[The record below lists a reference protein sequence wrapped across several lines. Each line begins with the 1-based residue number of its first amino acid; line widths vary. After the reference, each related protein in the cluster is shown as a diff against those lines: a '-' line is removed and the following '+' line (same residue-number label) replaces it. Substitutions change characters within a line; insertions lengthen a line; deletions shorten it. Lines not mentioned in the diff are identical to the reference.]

1 MTTPNLFL
9 GALIA
14 LIIGLIFHFLR
25 GGSFNRLLIH
35 VVTAIIAFFLGHFV
49 GEWIHWNLWR
59 YGTINFFPAILATLV
74 GLIAMTILA
83 GPEKPAQKKR

>member
-14 LIIGLIFHFLR
+14 LIIGLAFHFLR

-35 VVTAIIAFFLGHFV
+35 IVTAIIAFFLGHFV

-59 YGTINFFPAILATLV
+59 YGTINFFPALLATLV
-74 GLIAMTILA
+74 GLIAMAILA
-83 GPEKPAQKKR
+83 GPEKPAAKKR